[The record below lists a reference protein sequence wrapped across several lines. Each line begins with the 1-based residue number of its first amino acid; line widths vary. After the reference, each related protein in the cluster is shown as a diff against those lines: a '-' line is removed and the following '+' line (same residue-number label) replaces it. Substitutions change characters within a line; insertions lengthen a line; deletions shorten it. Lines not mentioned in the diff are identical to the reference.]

1 MIVLSGKE
9 RGKTVKKKITVIDAK
24 GERVERVVTYIP
36 LRYILAILLSIL
48 EVAAVISIVVLLC
61 IHIPYFYVA
70 AALTQL
76 LCLLQILSSDDNAD
90 YKLPWLLFVLIL
102 PIVGFMLYFMFYS
115 RKLRPRFLR
124 RLSELKD
131 KSYRKQDEAALASL
145 ADENAAAHSQAM
157 LLCKTAETHLF
168 RDTKVAYY
176 PLGRDMLEPLLRDLK
191 KAERFIFMEY
201 FIIEEGVFWNAILDV
216 LKEKARAGVE
226 VRVLYDDIGCM
237 RTLPGNYDK
246 ILSRFGIDAAPFS
259 RLRGQA
265 DSEFNNRNHRKI
277 TVIDGR
283 VGYTGGIN
291 LADEYIG
298 ETIRFGHWKDTALRL
313 EGDAVAELTKLF
325 LVDYG
330 ISVKQAP
337 SAKHD
342 YFPLCACEGGGGYV
356 LPFGDG
362 PRPIYPH
369 AVAKDLLLSML
380 AGAKKSVH
388 ITTPYLII
396 DNELCHAIENAAL
409 RGVEVKL
416 ILPHIPDKRLIF
428 AMSRTFYPRLLR
440 AGVEV
445 YEYTPGFIHAK
456 NYIVDGEIAMTGTI
470 NLDYRSLVHH
480 FENGVW
486 MYRTSVIADME
497 ADFAGTVAKSHR
509 ILREDLKPRLSERIT
524 VSLVKVFSPLL

>member
-1 MIVLSGKE
+1 M
-9 RGKTVKKKITVIDAK
+9 KKKITVIDAS
-24 GERVERVVTYIP
+24 GERVEKVVTYIP

-48 EVAAVISIVVLLC
+48 EVAAVIGIVLLLC
-61 IHIPYFYVA
+61 IHIPFFYLCA
-70 AALTQL
+70 ILTHFVCIL
-76 LCLLQILSSDDNAD
+76 SILSSDDNPD
-90 YKLPWLLFVLIL
+90 YKLPWLLFVIIL

-124 RLSELKD
+124 RLSELKN
-131 KSYRKQDEAALASL
+131 KSYRKDDEEALAML
-145 ADENAAAHSQAM
+145 ASESPTAYNQAV

-168 RDTKVAYY
+168 RNTKLTYY
-176 PLGRDMLEPLLRDLK
+176 PLGRQVMEPLLRDLRR
-191 KAERFIFMEY
+191 AERFIFLEY

-216 LKEKARAGVE
+216 LKEKAKAGVE

-246 ILSRFGIDAAPFS
+246 ILSRYGIDATPFS

-313 EGDAVAELTKLF
+313 EGDAVAELSKLF

-330 ISVKQAP
+330 ISVRHAP
-337 SAKHD
+337 GAKHD
-342 YFPLCACEGGGGYV
+342 YFPLHVCDGDGGYV

-380 AGAKKSVH
+380 AGAKESVH

-409 RGVEVKL
+409 RGISVKL

-428 AMSRTFYPRLLR
+428 AMTRTFYPRLLR

-456 NYIVDGEIAMTGTI
+456 NYIVDGEIALTGTI

-486 MYRTSVIADME
+486 MYRTPVIADME
-497 ADFAGTVAKSHR
+497 ADFARTAAESRR
-509 ILREDLKPRLSERIT
+509 IAREELKPRLSERLA
-524 VSLVKVFSPLL
+524 VALVKVFSPLL